1 MATSPDT
8 TLYNVRQFAGLG
20 SVASY
25 QVSGVPFVTGSGGPA
40 NAVNPG
46 MGQTISFPRVTKSIT
61 LLPTA
66 DTVQMAF
73 APTGSSPMVATHH
86 SIDFPSTTA
95 PAITLDVKCKEI
107 YVWNAGGAPTN
118 QGWKVYASLTG
129 IDQQAMFH
137 LTGSGIT
144 E

>member
-8 TLYNVRQFAGLG
+8 TNYHVRQYAGLG
-20 SVASY
+20 SVSSY
-25 QVSGVPFVTGSGGPA
+25 QVSGVPFVTGSGA
-40 NAVNPG
+40 AAVNPG
-46 MGQTISFPRVTKSIT
+46 IGQLISFPRVTKSIT

-73 APTGSSPMVATHH
+73 AHTGSSTKVATDHA
-86 SIDFPSTTA
+86 IFFPSTNA
-95 PAITLDVKCKEI
+95 PAITLDVKCTEI
-107 YVWNAGGAPTN
+107 YVWNAGLGQTT
-118 QGWKVYASLTG
+118 QGWTVYASLTG
-129 IDQQAMFH
+129 IDQQAMFP

>member
-8 TLYNVRQFAGLG
+8 TLYNVRQYAGLG
-20 SVASY
+20 SVSSY
-25 QVSGVPFVTGSGGPA
+25 QVSGVPFVTGSGATPV
-40 NAVNPG
+40 NAG
-46 MGQTISFPRVTKSIT
+46 IGQSISFPRVTKSIT

-66 DTVQMAF
+66 DNVQMAF
-73 APTGSSPMVATHH
+73 AHTGSSAKVATDHAI
-86 SIDFPSTTA
+86 SFPPSTA
-95 PAITLDVKCKEI
+95 PAITLDVKCTEI
-107 YVWNAGGAPTN
+107 YVWNAGPGQTT
-118 QGWKVYASLTG
+118 QGWTVYASLTG